1 MSAVV
6 DDMKQLSKEQIEKY
20 SCSTF
25 LSNIKEDGQLKLL
38 NSKVLVVGAGGLGS
52 HVLPI
57 LASSGV
63 GFIGVVDNDVVS
75 LDNLPRQTLYNYK
88 DVGKSKVLLAKKK
101 LKALNPD
108 IEVKTYKLYLNK
120 NNARRVLKNYD
131 IVIDCTDN
139 FASKF
144 LINDTCLKLNIPFIC
159 AGVSDYKGQV
169 MTCIPHQSK
178 DFKSLFTELP
188 LNIDQKYIDEDKGV
202 FPPAVAIIGNIAACE
217 AMKYILGIDELLLDS
232 LLVVDTLNYSFKK
245 ISLKS

>member
-6 DDMKQLSKEQIEKY
+6 DKMNKLSKEQIEKY

-25 LSNIKEDGQLKLL
+25 LPNIKEEGQLKLL

-57 LASSGV
+57 LASSGI

-75 LDNLPRQTLYNYK
+75 LDNLPRQTLYNHK
-88 DVGKSKVLLAKKK
+88 GVGKSKVLLAKKK

-120 NNARRVLKNYD
+120 NNARHVLKNYD

-178 DFKSLFTELP
+178 DFKSLFSELP

-202 FPPAVAIIGNIAACE
+202 FAPAVAIIGNIAACE
-217 AMKYILGIDELLLDS
+217 AMKYILGVDELLLDS